1 MVNSET
7 GDPFVYEKNDEGRTR
22 TSSAGAPA
30 SGDLVDADGYVVF
43 GEGGGG
49 PDAAASV
56 DSFEQLTVPEGG
68 YDGTFPQ
75 TPMQLG
81 VGSVTTKETAGEI
94 QHRKVLAQS
103 KDLRGISNTLMAQG
117 IVENF
122 MQTLKNNVNEDPV
135 VVKESLVAL
144 SILVFGTYWEK
155 ATTEAN
161 LEALFMVSR
170 ARNEYFYAFLSI
182 LVDMILSPEVPAEVL
197 ESVMTRQKCLN
208 VLVRALNLSGWVF
221 HRKDIIYRCVAKLA
235 ISDQFMQCLQD
246 AQGVSV
252 LCREVLLRKAKARQN
267 QREGDGEGDGTPKLL
282 GLLRKDLAVLKIQS
296 QVRRRL
302 SCRRQAKEREDKQK
316 MHDMMHSVDRRK
328 S

>member
-1 MVNSET
+1 
-7 GDPFVYEKNDEGRTR
+7 
-22 TSSAGAPA
+22 
-30 SGDLVDADGYVVF
+30 
-43 GEGGGG
+43 
-49 PDAAASV
+49 
-56 DSFEQLTVPEGG
+56 
-68 YDGTFPQ
+68 
-75 TPMQLG
+75 MQLG
-81 VGSVTTKETAGEI
+81 GGSVTTKETAGEI
-94 QHRKVLAQS
+94 QLRKVLAQC

-122 MQTLKNNVNEDPV
+122 MQTLSNNVNEDPV
-135 VVKESLVAL
+135 VVKESVVAL

-170 ARNEYFYAFLSI
+170 TRIEYFYAFLSI

-197 ESVMTRQKCLN
+197 ERVMTQQKCLN

-221 HRKDIIYRCVAKLA
+221 HRKDTIYRCVAKLA

-282 GLLRKDLAVLKIQS
+282 GLLRKDLAALKIQS

-328 S
+328 K